1 MECRDIEISCIAA
14 KTLAEPLEACRPQ
27 EGLKAKAPKHR
38 RYLAGP
44 LGETPQGGFHSRCK
58 ILGVQSRLARLQK
71 HTDLGRSRIRG
82 AQLGWQGRSHTKIL
96 QDLGIKARRPQAGH
110 FGVQATNIAVS
121 HLAEP

>member
-1 MECRDIEISCIAA
+1 MPPSGRSQSKSA
-14 KTLAEPLEACRPQ
+14 Q
-27 EGLKAKAPKHR
+27 APE
-38 RYLAGP
+38 YLAGP